1 VYEAMDFPA
10 NPEWFMFGY
19 TAEPGTPSEDRLK
32 LLGSLAAETSRT
44 ENKEKA

>member
-1 VYEAMDFPA
+1 
-10 NPEWFMFGY
+10 MFGY